1 MRGGG
6 RVVIGDRLEIIG
18 TQDEVAHR
26 LRDRRIMAGE
36 LVKLPLHARVSL
48 GLLAGTFDDQRQ
60 GGMKTDV
67 VGIAGGV
74 FGKAG
79 LVGAGLNAGPSPWPV

>member
-6 RVVIGDRLEIIG
+6 KGGMIGDRLEIIG

-60 GGMKTDV
+60 GGMKKRRFRQ
-67 VGIAGGV
+67 GWARGCWPERR
-74 FGKAG
+74 
-79 LVGAGLNAGPSPWPV
+79 PSSWAV

>member
-36 LVKLPLHARVSL
+36 PVKLPLHARVSL
-48 GLLAGTFDDQRQ
+48 GLLAGAF
-60 GGMKTDV
+60 GGMKSD
-67 VGIAGGV
+67 
-74 FGKAG
+74 
-79 LVGAGLNAGPSPWPV
+79 